1 MSQFHE
7 DSIYNGHRGESFKQL
22 IVSLLKRSKIS
33 SSRIER
39 FTDDESMKLYDQ
51 AFTAC
56 SANSSNNYEMFEQ
69 LGDVTA
75 NKFIVWYMYRR
86 FPQLYTTKG
95 VKVVAR
101 LRIKYGAR
109 QSFSDV
115 GSRLGFWDFISA
127 SQEDRDRKKKD
138 LLEDCV
144 ESFVG
149 VTEFIIDKQN
159 MIGVG
164 NAVVYDI
171 LKSIFDE
178 MSISLK
184 YEDLYDP
191 KTRLKELFDCFKSEL
206 GSLKYTNTRDIE
218 TGIFTA
224 CAQISNSKCLKTG
237 IVGSGC
243 ASKLKDAEQKAAQ
256 NALNTINSFGYVKPV
271 PPEYAEF
278 DR

>member
-1 MSQFHE
+1 MNIE
-7 DSIYNGHRGESFKQL
+7 DSMDIYKGVRGERFKKC
-22 IVSLLKRSKIS
+22 IKALLKRGKLDSKSIDK
-33 SSRIER
+33 
-39 FTDDESMKLYDQ
+39 FTSDECMQLFDQ

-56 SANSSNNYEMFEQ
+56 SANGSNNYEMFEQ

-109 QSFSDV
+109 QSFSEV
-115 GSRLGFWDFISA
+115 GSSLGFWDFISA
-127 SQEDRDRKKKD
+127 AQEDRDRKKKD

-149 VTEFIIDKQN
+149 VTEFIVDKYS
-159 MIGVG
+159 MCGVG
-164 NAVVYDI
+164 NAVVYEI

-178 MSISLK
+178 IQISLK
-184 YEDLYDP
+184 YEDLYDS
-191 KTRLKELFDCFKSEL
+191 KTRLKELFDCFKTDL
-206 GSLKYTNTRDIE
+206 GTLKYTNTRDPE
-218 TGIFTA
+218 SGIFTA
-224 CAQISNSKCLKTG
+224 CARISNSVNLKAG
-237 IVGSGC
+237 VIGSGG
-243 ASKLKDAEQKAAQ
+243 ATKLKDAEQKAAAS
-256 NALNTINSFGYVKPV
+256 ALRYMNSNGYVKPV

-278 DR
+278 NK